1 MAAGMHALIFYFCC
15 SLSKPN
21 PSCSSDCSSFQIYS
35 HTAIGGLPNG
45 MLVNVIVF
53 DKSGLLMAG
62 VVICQA

>member
-1 MAAGMHALIFYFCC
+1 MAAGMNGLIFYFCC

-21 PSCSSDCSSFQIYS
+21 PSCLADCSSFQIDS
-35 HTAIGGLPNG
+35 HTTIGGLTNE

-62 VVICQA
+62 VVICLP

>member
-1 MAAGMHALIFYFCC
+1 MAAWMNALIYYFCC

-35 HTAIGGLPNG
+35 HTTIGGLPYE
-45 MLVNVIVF
+45 MLGKVIVF

-62 VVICQA
+62 VVICQP